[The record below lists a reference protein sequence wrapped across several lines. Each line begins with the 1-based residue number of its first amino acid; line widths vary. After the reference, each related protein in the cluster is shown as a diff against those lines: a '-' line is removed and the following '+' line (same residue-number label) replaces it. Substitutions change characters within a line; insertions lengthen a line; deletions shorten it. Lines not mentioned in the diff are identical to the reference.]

1 MTLRVI
7 LIDSRTER
15 SERMQRALIESGFQ
29 VLAVM
34 RETDD
39 LYAGLRN
46 LQPDAVIIDTDS
58 PTRDTLEHLGALC
71 QRFPKPMIMMSDA
84 ADAALTRA
92 AASVGVSAY
101 VVDGLSPS
109 VVRSLVDVAMLHFQS
124 HRQLHAELS
133 KTQQDFDDRRCVDQA
148 KCHLMERHGFSE
160 ERAYG
165 VLRRMAMRRQQRIGD
180 FARALL
186 NEEGLLH

>member
-15 SERMQRALIESGFQ
+15 SERMEKALLESGFH
-29 VLAVM
+29 VLAVL

-46 LQPDAVIIDTDS
+46 LKPDAVIIDADS
-58 PTRDTLEHLGALC
+58 PTRDTLEHLGALS
-71 QRFPKPMIMMSDA
+71 QRFPKPMIMMSDV
-84 ADAALTRA
+84 ADAALTRT

-101 VVDGLSPS
+101 VVEGLSPS

-133 KTQQDFDDRRCVDQA
+133 KTQQDLDDRRSIDQA

-160 ERAYG
+160 DRAYG
-165 VLRRMAMRRQQRIGD
+165 VMRRLAMRRQQRLAD
-180 FARALL
+180 FARGLL
-186 NEEGLLH
+186 SQEGLG

>member
-7 LIDSRTER
+7 LIDSRSER
-15 SERMQRALIESGFQ
+15 SERMQQALIESGFH
-29 VLAVM
+29 VLAVL

-46 LQPDAVIIDTDS
+46 LQPDAVIIDADS
-58 PTRDTLEHLGALC
+58 PTRDTLEHLGALS
-71 QRFPKPMIMMSDA
+71 QKFPKPMIMMSDV

-101 VVDGLSPS
+101 VVDGLSSS

-124 HRQLHAELS
+124 HRLLHAELS
-133 KTQQDFDDRRCVDQA
+133 KTQQDLDDRRCIDQA

-165 VLRRMAMRRQQRIGD
+165 VMRRLCMRRQQKLAD
-180 FARALL
+180 FARAMLSQ
-186 NEEGLLH
+186 EGLL